1 MKAKG
6 KLLYIGI
13 PILAI
18 LLTLPLYSSDYY
30 LLLLINILMY
40 ATLAVS
46 WIIFSSYTGYI
57 SLATAAFFGIGA
69 YCTALFWP
77 ALPFPVL
84 IIMGGVVSMLF
95 AFLIGFP
102 CLKIRGPYFIILT
115 LGLSELVRHA
125 VHLFEVQVLGEIGHV
140 LVGGPST
147 QAYFYIL
154 LAIGIASIIA
164 AHLIKSSRFGLGLL
178 SIKGNEDAAQAMGVD
193 TTRYKIIAFGISAM
207 FMGLVGA
214 VIALRWTYID
224 TNIAFNPT
232 ITFSVIIMAIL
243 GGMADFRGP
252 VLGAIIMVLLQEA
265 FGIQF
270 PYFYMII
277 MGLVLIL
284 IIKFLPIGILG
295 KIDQLWAKRR
305 EKMGLSRGGE

>member
-1 MKAKG
+1 
-6 KLLYIGI
+6 
-13 PILAI
+13 
-18 LLTLPLYSSDYY
+18 
-30 LLLLINILMY
+30 LLIINVMMY

-57 SLATAAFFGIGA
+57 SLATVAFFGIGA
-69 YCTALFWP
+69 YCTAIFWP

-84 IIMGGVVSMLF
+84 IIMGGVVSMVF

-115 LGLSELVRHA
+115 LGLSELVKH
-125 VHLFEVQVLGEIGHV
+125 VVQLLEVKITGTIGHV
-140 LVGGPST
+140 LIGGPPT
-147 QAYFYIL
+147 ATYFYLL
-154 LAIGIASIIA
+154 LAIGIATVVA
-164 AHLIKSSRFGLGLL
+164 AHLIKKSRFGLGLL

-193 TTRYKIIAFGISAM
+193 TTKYKLIAFGISAM

-214 VIALRWTYID
+214 VVALRWTYID
-224 TNIAFNPT
+224 AFVAFNPT

-270 PYFYMII
+270 PYYYMII
-277 MGLVLIL
+277 MGVVLIL

-295 KIDQLWAKRR
+295 KVDQLRSRR
-305 EKMGLSRGGE
+305 KEKMGLSIGGE

>member
-13 PILAI
+13 PLLAI
-18 LLTLPLYSSDYY
+18 LLTVPLYSPEYY
-30 LLLLINILMY
+30 LLLIINVMMY

-57 SLATAAFFGIGA
+57 SLATVAFFGIGA
-69 YCTALFWP
+69 YCTAIFWP

-84 IIMGGVVSMLF
+84 IIMGGVVSMVF

-115 LGLSELVRHA
+115 LGLSELVKH
-125 VHLFEVQVLGEIGHV
+125 VVQLLEVKITGTIGHV
-140 LVGGPST
+140 LIGGPPT
-147 QAYFYIL
+147 ATYFYLL
-154 LAIGIASIIA
+154 LAIGIATVVA
-164 AHLIKSSRFGLGLL
+164 AHLIKKSRFGLGLL

-193 TTRYKIIAFGISAM
+193 TTKYKLIAFGISAM

-214 VIALRWTYID
+214 VVALRWTYID
-224 TNIAFNPT
+224 AFVAFNPT

-270 PYFYMII
+270 PYYYMII
-277 MGLVLIL
+277 MGVVLIL

-295 KIDQLWAKRR
+295 KVDQLRSRR
-305 EKMGLSRGGE
+305 KEKMGLSIGGE